1 MSVGESVH
9 PGSNITVTLT
19 SMLPFAEYSVRKMTV
34 SCVSHGI
41 RYLDTPFTIKP
52 SLHIVIFLSD

>member
-9 PGSNITVTLT
+9 PGSDITVTLT

-34 SCVSHGI
+34 SCVSC
-41 RYLDTPFTIKP
+41 DQMC
-52 SLHIVIFLSD
+52 